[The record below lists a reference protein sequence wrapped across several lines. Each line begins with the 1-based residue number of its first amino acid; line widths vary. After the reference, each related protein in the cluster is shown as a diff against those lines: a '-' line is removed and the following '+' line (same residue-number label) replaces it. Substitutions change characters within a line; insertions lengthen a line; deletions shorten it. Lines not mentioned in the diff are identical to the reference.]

1 MRINFLG
8 RHWRMTVPVLS
19 IGILSIVLLLWVNR
33 INQDQNENFIFADVV
48 MDIRVRTATFHLWL
62 EEILVGETAHD
73 PMEVWADIEQAISL
87 TKALLHG
94 GDSDH
99 GIKIEPI
106 ADPSLRTRV
115 ETLKKTLEEFR
126 ATALERWINPDIS
139 GIGSAMDERFDLMF
153 RNIMN
158 ETQLLENTAEKN
170 QVKSKQRTER
180 LFAGIIFIWGV
191 IVSVATM
198 AIRNRELKRREAE
211 EALQLAKDELEQRV
225 RERTAEL
232 REANRTLL
240 DEISERRRA
249 EQSIRLYE
257 EVVRHMPIGLYVVSM
272 KDSDDHMFHIVAANP
287 VAKESVELKPEMIL
301 AKMTNENFLDRLRN
315 EPSYIHEEIIRT
327 GPPAT
332 GDLADEEEAADAGY
346 FSVIAFPLPNRSIG
360 MVFKDITERKKAENM
375 LRISENRFKSLSLE
389 FHTVLNAIPDSI
401 MLLSPERKILWA
413 NRGASRRANA
423 AAELTARHCFEGWPE
438 STVECIE
445 CPVMKSFQSGRVEM
459 ANISC
464 SDGTYWNVRAFPIKN
479 EAGAVV
485 NVIELAAD
493 ITEKMAMEAET
504 MRAAHLASI
513 GELASGVAHEINNP
527 ISGIINCAEILSEE
541 SGGDTRKKDIADR
554 IIKEGC
560 RIAGIVRGLLSF
572 ARDSEKEKAA
582 VHIEEILADSF
593 ALTES
598 QLRKNAIRVVQEIPA
613 GLSPIYANP
622 QQIQQVLLNIINN
635 ARYALNEKYPTGD
648 DDKILEIACSGI
660 HREGKE
666 YLEITFRDH
675 GVGISADILDK
686 IMIPFFSTKPFRKG
700 TGLGLSISDGIISDH
715 GGRLMISSIEG
726 EFTKVSILLPV
737 MENGNGED
745 SHH

>member
-1 MRINFLG
+1 M
-8 RHWRMTVPVLS
+8 LS
-19 IGILSIVLLLWVNR
+19 IGILSIVLLLWVSR
-33 INQDQNENFIFADVV
+33 INQDQNSNFIFSDVV

-87 TKALLHG
+87 TNALLHG

-99 GIKIEPI
+99 GLKIEPLQ
-106 ADPSLRTRV
+106 DQSLRPRV
-115 ETLKKTLEEFR
+115 EILKKTLEEFR

-191 IVSVATM
+191 IISLATVL
-198 AIRNRELKRREAE
+198 IRNRELKRREAE
-211 EALQLAKDELEQRV
+211 EALQRANDELEQRV
-225 RERTAEL
+225 RERTVEL
-232 REANRTLL
+232 WEANRTLI

-249 EQSIRLYE
+249 EDSIRLYE

-272 KDSDDHMFHIVAANP
+272 GDSDDHTFHIVTANP
-287 VAKESVELKPEMIL
+287 VAKEAVELKPEMIL
-301 AKMTNENFLDRLRN
+301 AKMMDESLLGRLQNEA
-315 EPSYIHEEIIRT
+315 PYIHEEIIHT
-327 GPPAT
+327 GPPASGAT
-332 GDLADEEEAADAGY
+332 SDNRKEGPCESY
-346 FSVIAFPLPNRSIG
+346 FHTIAFPLPNRCIG
-360 MVFKDITERKKAENM
+360 IVFKNITERIIAENS
-375 LRISENRFKSLSLE
+375 LLISENRFKTLSLE
-389 FHTVLNAIPDSI
+389 FHTLLNAIPDSI

-459 ANISC
+459 ANVSC
-464 SDGTYWNVRAFPIKN
+464 SDGTNWNVRAFPIKN

-541 SGGDTRKKDIADR
+541 SGGDARKKDIADR

-598 QLRKNAIRVVQEIPA
+598 QLRKNAIRVAQNIPA

-635 ARYALNEKYPTGD
+635 ARYALNEKYPIGD
-648 DDKILEIACSGI
+648 DDKILEIACAGI

-675 GVGISADILDK
+675 GIGISADILDK

-737 MENGNGED
+737 MENANGED